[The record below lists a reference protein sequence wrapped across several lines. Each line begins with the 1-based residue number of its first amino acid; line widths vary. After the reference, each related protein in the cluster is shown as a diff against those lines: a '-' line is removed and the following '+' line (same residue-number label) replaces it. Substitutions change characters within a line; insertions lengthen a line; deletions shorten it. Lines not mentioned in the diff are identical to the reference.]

1 MALTFIHTSDWQI
14 GKVFGFVE
22 EQTMGLLQRARLDA
36 IDRIGRLAE
45 EHGARHVLV
54 AGDVYDTQ
62 DVTQRLLLQP
72 IERMRAFNKVTWH
85 LLPGNHDPD
94 QPFGIW
100 DRLKNTELPDNIE
113 IHADAEPY
121 IHEADRI
128 AILPA
133 PLKHFR
139 SLDDLTAYMDK
150 AETPDGYYR
159 IGLAHGSIRSFGSDE
174 SQAANFID
182 PRRPELAALSYL
194 ALGDWH
200 GTQRINERVW
210 YSGTHEIDGYD
221 VLDGGK
227 TLVVTLDRPDAIPTV
242 EKVVSGTYHWHRE
255 EVTLGGRS
263 DIDALAERLRAL
275 APAPLSNHLVRLRVS
290 GTLSLEDSAY
300 FESLVHGSVDAALAQ
315 LRIDNHILPMPSE
328 DDLATF
334 GPGGF
339 VRLAADR
346 LMAMAGDEEN
356 DERELAALALQ
367 RLYVE
372 YRALDGAGA

>member
-210 YSGTHEIDGYD
+210 YSGTHETDGYD

-255 EVTLGGRS
+255 EVVLGGRS